1 MINFL
6 VEKRND
12 YTIHLVNTIA
22 PLVFEGIRAI
32 YKEAQTVSSDT
43 DILKIFQSLLKRI
56 PKWNT
61 SMIENE
67 TSRILNSTQ
76 SFNWLND
83 LIKATIKANIIILMY
98 NPSMKEMI
106 NVDPKFYKD
115 IKTHDFIHLV
125 YIECAREIWNN
136 PYLMYHVYPPI
147 DIKRNQRDC
156 IILIKE
162 CIKEALRKLL
172 PVKYILDLYLG
183 EEAII
188 DRKEDN
194 FERPLTEAEEGNLTK
209 MIKKDLSEIE
219 SIQPNP
225 EFKQTN
231 SEDKTIGSKILN
243 IIKAPK
249 ESDSDSDYDLDNLL
263 NENTSVS
270 SEIANSID
278 YFQKN
283 NKMEEENNKSS
294 TIHNITGGKNNKTGS
309 INNKTGGDNNNI
321 DNKIKNILKKDLATD
336 SDLETSLNYKQ
347 DNKYQEIFS
356 NSNIEQSL
364 TESKILQSKQNV
376 GSTILGTHKVSNIE
390 QSKDK
395 SKQQFFNNY
404 LQF

>member
-43 DILKIFQSLLKRI
+43 DVLKIFQSLLKRI

-76 SFNWLND
+76 SFIWLND

-136 PYLMYHVYPPI
+136 PYLMYHIYPPI

-194 FERPLTEAEEGNLTK
+194 FDRPLSEAEEGNLSK

-219 SIQPNP
+219 SIQHNP

-243 IIKAPK
+243 IMKAPK
-249 ESDSDSDYDLDNLL
+249 EFDSESDSESDLDNLL

-270 SEIANSID
+270 SEIAKSID

-283 NKMEEENNKSS
+283 NKMEKENNK
-294 TIHNITGGKNNKTGS
+294 TGGDNYETGSINNKTGS
-309 INNKTGGDNNNI
+309 INNKTDNNNI
-321 DNKIKNILKKDLATD
+321 DNKIKNILNKDLATD

-356 NSNIEQSL
+356 NSNIEQ
-364 TESKILQSKQNV
+364 INQNRN
-376 GSTILGTHKVSNIE
+376 SPKN
-390 QSKDK
+390 K

>member
-32 YKEAQTVSSDT
+32 YKEAQTVST
-43 DILKIFQSLLKRI
+43 DNDVLKIFQSLLKRI
-56 PKWNT
+56 PKWNS

-67 TSRILNSTQ
+67 TSRIFNSTH

-83 LIKATIKANIIILMY
+83 LIKATIKANIIILMH
-98 NPSMKEMI
+98 NPSMKDTVT
-106 NVDPKFYKD
+106 VDPKHYKD
-115 IKTHDFIHLV
+115 IKTQDFIHLV

-136 PYLMYHVYPPI
+136 PYLMYHIYSPI

-194 FERPLTEAEEGNLTK
+194 FEKPLTEAEEGNLSK

-219 SIQPNP
+219 SIKPKIEFFSKPPLNQ

-243 IIKAPK
+243 IINVPK
-249 ESDSDSDYDLDNLL
+249 QVDSDSDDVLDNLL
-263 NENTSVS
+263 NETTSVS
-270 SEIANSID
+270 TEIAKSIEA
-278 YFQKN
+278 FQKN
-283 NKMEEENNKSS
+283 NKISEDNNK
-294 TIHNITGGKNNKTGS
+294 IGGNDNK
-309 INNKTGGDNNNI
+309 I

-356 NSNIEQSL
+356 NSNIEQS
-364 TESKILQSKQNV
+364 KPNV
-376 GSTILGTHKVSNIE
+376 LIE
-390 QSKDK
+390 QSKQSLGSTNDK
-395 SKQQFFNNY
+395 SKQSFFNNY

>member
-32 YKEAQTVSSDT
+32 YKEAQTLST
-43 DILKIFQSLLKRI
+43 DNDVLKIFQSLLKRI

-61 SMIENE
+61 SMIDNE
-67 TSRILNSTQ
+67 TSRILNSTR

-83 LIKATIKANIIILMY
+83 LIKATIKANIIILTH
-98 NPSMKEMI
+98 NPSMKDTVTI
-106 NVDPKFYKD
+106 NVDPKHYKD

-136 PYLMYHVYPPI
+136 PYLMYHIYSPI

-194 FERPLTEAEEGNLTK
+194 FEKPLTEAEEGNLSK

-219 SIQPNP
+219 SIKPNLEIFSSTP
-225 EFKQTN
+225 PNNPDFKQTN

-243 IIKAPK
+243 IINVPK
-249 ESDSDSDYDLDNLL
+249 QVDSDSDDILDNLL
-263 NENTSVS
+263 NETTSVS
-270 SEIANSID
+270 TQIAKSIEA
-278 YFQKN
+278 FQKN
-283 NKMEEENNKSS
+283 NKIGGNNNK
-294 TIHNITGGKNNKTGS
+294 IDRDDNK
-309 INNKTGGDNNNI
+309 I

-356 NSNIEQSL
+356 NSNIEQNNN
-364 TESKILQSKQNV
+364 IA
-376 GSTILGTHKVSNIE
+376 GSTNN
-390 QSKDK
+390 K
-395 SKQQFFNNY
+395 SKQSFFNNY

>member
-32 YKEAQTVSSDT
+32 YKEAQSVSTDT
-43 DILKIFQSLLKRI
+43 DVLKIFQSLLKRI

-67 TSRILNSTQ
+67 TSRILNSRR

-83 LIKATIKANIIILMY
+83 LIKATIKANIIILMH
-98 NPSMKEMI
+98 NPSMKDTVT
-106 NVDPKFYKD
+106 VDPKHYKD
-115 IKTHDFIHLV
+115 IKTQDFIHLV

-136 PYLMYHVYPPI
+136 PYLMYHIYSPI

-183 EEAII
+183 DEAII
-188 DRKEDN
+188 NMKEDN
-194 FERPLTEAEEGNLTK
+194 FERPLTEAEEGNLSK

-219 SIQPNP
+219 SIKPNLEIFSNP
-225 EFKQTN
+225 HLNQEFKQTN

-243 IIKAPK
+243 IINVPK
-249 ESDSDSDYDLDNLL
+249 QVDSDSDSDDVLDNLL
-263 NENTSVS
+263 NETTSVS
-270 SEIANSID
+270 TEIAKSIEA
-278 YFQKN
+278 FQKN
-283 NKMEEENNKSS
+283 NKVG
-294 TIHNITGGKNNKTGS
+294 GGKNNKIS
-309 INNKTGGDNNNI
+309 EDNNKIGGNDNKIDNKIGDNDNKI

-347 DNKYQEIFS
+347 DTKYQEIFS
-356 NSNIEQSL
+356 NSNIEQS
-364 TESKILQSKQNV
+364 KQSL
-376 GSTILGTHKVSNIE
+376 GSTNN
-390 QSKDK
+390 K
-395 SKQQFFNNY
+395 SKQSFFNNY

>member
-32 YKEAQTVSSDT
+32 YKEAQTVST
-43 DILKIFQSLLKRI
+43 DNDVLKIFQSLLKRI
-56 PKWNT
+56 PKWNS

-67 TSRILNSTQ
+67 TSRIFNSTH

-83 LIKATIKANIIILMY
+83 LIKATIKANIIILMH
-98 NPSMKEMI
+98 NPSMKDTVT
-106 NVDPKFYKD
+106 VDPKYYKD
-115 IKTHDFIHLV
+115 IKTQDFIHLV

-194 FERPLTEAEEGNLTK
+194 FEKPLTEAEEGNLSK

-219 SIQPNP
+219 SIKPKIEFFSKPPLNQ

-243 IIKAPK
+243 IINVPK
-249 ESDSDSDYDLDNLL
+249 QVDSDSDDDLDNLL
-263 NENTSVS
+263 NETTSVS
-270 SEIANSID
+270 TEIAKSIEA
-278 YFQKN
+278 FQKN
-283 NKMEEENNKSS
+283 NKVGGGRNNKISEED
-294 TIHNITGGKNNKTGS
+294 NK
-309 INNKTGGDNNNI
+309 I

-356 NSNIEQSL
+356 NSNIEQS
-364 TESKILQSKQNV
+364 KQS
-376 GSTILGTHKVSNIE
+376 LGTTN
-390 QSKDK
+390 DK
-395 SKQQFFNNY
+395 SKQSFFNNY

>member
-194 FERPLTEAEEGNLTK
+194 FERPLTEAEEGNLAK

-263 NENTSVS
+263 NENTSIS
-270 SEIANSID
+270 SEIAKSID

-283 NKMEEENNKSS
+283 NQMEEENNKSS

-309 INNKTGGDNNNI
+309 INNKTGSINNKTGGDNI

-356 NSNIEQSL
+356 NSNIEQS
-364 TESKILQSKQNV
+364 KQKL
-376 GSTILGTHKVSNIE
+376 GSTILGTHKGSNIE